1 MELSLEPAVS
11 SNPHEPGRL
20 AGRSLDEWNAAYTK
34 VECYF
39 RALGLRNKLLLGE
52 LVRRVLDRA
61 MERAVREPGLSC
73 LQLATEEMDRV
84 VTDWFTEVLAAP
96 VGQML
101 SERGRL
107 GLLLADMPGKW
118 QEQFL
123 KPPPWPDDFARAM
136 RESLVRA
143 GPDFQLSQM
152 TPRPIDLGPITAL
165 TNLGNFGFFRSLL
178 LWMAFGY
185 LLVMLF
191 RATH

>member
-1 MELSLEPAVS
+1 MELSLEPTVAATVAGS
-11 SNPHEPGRL
+11 GRL
-20 AGRSLDEWNAAYTK
+20 AGRPLEEWNAAYAK
-34 VECYF
+34 VESYF
-39 RALGLRNKLLLGE
+39 AALGVRNKLLLGE
-52 LVRRVLDRA
+52 LVRRVLDHAMARA
-61 MERAVREPGLSC
+61 PIEPQC
-73 LQLATEEMDRV
+73 PALQLATEEMDRV

-123 KPPPWPDDFARAM
+123 KPPPWPDEFVRTM
-136 RESLVRA
+136 RDTLLRA

-178 LWMAFGY
+178 LWMIFGY

>member
-1 MELSLEPAVS
+1 MKES
-11 SNPHEPGRL
+11 GRL
-20 AGRSLDEWNAAYTK
+20 AGRSLDEWNAAYAK
-34 VECYF
+34 VESYF
-39 RALGLRNKLLLGE
+39 CALGVRNKLLLGE

-61 MERAVREPGLSC
+61 MARAPLEPTVTC

-118 QEQFL
+118 QDQFL
-123 KPPPWPDDFARAM
+123 KPPPWPDDFVRAM

-152 TPRPIDLGPITAL
+152 TPRPIDLGPIAAL
-165 TNLGNFGFFRSLL
+165 SSLGNFGFFRSLL